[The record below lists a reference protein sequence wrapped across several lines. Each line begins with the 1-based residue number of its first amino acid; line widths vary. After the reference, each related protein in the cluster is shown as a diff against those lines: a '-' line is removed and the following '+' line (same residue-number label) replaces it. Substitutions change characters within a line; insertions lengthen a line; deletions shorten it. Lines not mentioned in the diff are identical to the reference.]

1 MIAGGPISWECKRQD
16 MVALST
22 VEAELMAFSKATT
35 QALWLS
41 KYFDEVGLPITRPLK
56 VFADNSRSISNSLNN
71 KNHWRTKHIDV
82 RHHFIKEHTKLGNIT
97 FQYPP
102 TTENIADILTKAL
115 PRDTLHKFICRMGLN
130 PRVANTSVQG
140 ECWWGLTYEGFSS
153 IVLNETYYI
162 YTCWDI
168 TYATRYLTVELLR

>member
-56 VFADNSRSISNSLNN
+56 VFADNSRSISNNLNN
-71 KNHWRTKHIDV
+71 KNH
-82 RHHFIKEHTKLGNIT
+82 
-97 FQYPP
+97 
-102 TTENIADILTKAL
+102 
-115 PRDTLHKFICRMGLN
+115 
-130 PRVANTSVQG
+130 
-140 ECWWGLTYEGFSS
+140 
-153 IVLNETYYI
+153 
-162 YTCWDI
+162 
-168 TYATRYLTVELLR
+168 